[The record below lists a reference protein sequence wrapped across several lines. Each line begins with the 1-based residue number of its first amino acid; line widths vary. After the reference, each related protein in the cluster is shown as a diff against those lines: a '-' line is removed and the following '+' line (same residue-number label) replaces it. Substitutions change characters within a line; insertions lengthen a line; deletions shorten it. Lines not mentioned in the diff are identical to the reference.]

1 MAIESVYNAVPND
14 DSNYS
19 MKIPNK
25 SDLRTL
31 MLEKRSRYQSLEQ
44 MLNGLQN
51 RAAFASEDELPELQN
66 KGRLIRMG
74 INIYIEALHIYQK
87 MYQKYYATD

>member
-1 MAIESVYNAVPND
+1 MYNAVPND

>member
-1 MAIESVYNAVPND
+1 MDNAVPND
-14 DSNYS
+14 DSNPS
-19 MKIPNK
+19 MKIPSK
-25 SDLRTL
+25 SDLFAL
-31 MLEKRSRYQSLEQ
+31 MSEKKSRYRSLEQ

>member
-1 MAIESVYNAVPND
+1 
-14 DSNYS
+14 

-51 RAAFASEDELPELQN
+51 RAAFASENELPELQS

-74 INIYIEALHIYQK
+74 LNIYMEELHTYHK
-87 MYQKYYATD
+87 MYQKHYATD